1 MQSQEEAYVA
11 GNTKHKDNA
20 ICSTVLSEARKP
32 VNFESPRN
40 MLHWFRNHLL
50 GIGPHLFFAH
60 KHFINLLIST
70 LSILHFFANLVAEYL
85 VPVDFGAGHWKLP
98 AQGLECGV

>member
-1 MQSQEEAYVA
+1 MQSQQEVYAA

-32 VNFESPRN
+32 VNFESPRK

-50 GIGPHLFFAH
+50 GIGPHLFFAR
-60 KHFINLLIST
+60 KHFLISPF
-70 LSILHFFANLVAEYL
+70 LL
-85 VPVDFGAGHWKLP
+85 
-98 AQGLECGV
+98 

>member
-1 MQSQEEAYVA
+1 MQSQQEVYVA
-11 GNTKHKDNA
+11 GNTKHKDNT

-32 VNFESPRN
+32 VNFESPRK

-60 KHFINLLIST
+60 KHFINLISA
-70 LSILHFFANLVAEYL
+70 LSILHFFANLVAEDF
-85 VPVDFGAGHWKLP
+85 VPVDLGAGDR
-98 AQGLECGV
+98 

>member
-50 GIGPHLFFAH
+50 GIGPHLFFLFCTQTLHTAPYFH
-60 KHFINLLIST
+60 TKHSAFLCQSC
-70 LSILHFFANLVAEYL
+70 S
-85 VPVDFGAGHWKLP
+85 
-98 AQGLECGV
+98 

>member
-50 GIGPHLFFAH
+50 GIGPHLFFAFFLFAH
-60 KHFINLLIST
+60 KHFTQLLISI
-70 LSILHFFANLVAEYL
+70 LSILHFFANLVAEDF
-85 VPVDFGAGHWKLP
+85 VPVDLGAGDRQLP
-98 AQGLECGV
+98 A

>member
-1 MQSQEEAYVA
+1 MQQETQ
-11 GNTKHKDNA
+11 NTK
-20 ICSTVLSEARKP
+20 TTLFVPQFFSEARKP
-32 VNFESPRN
+32 VNFESPRK

-70 LSILHFFANLVAEYL
+70 LSILHFFANLVAEDF
-85 VPVDFGAGHWKLP
+85 VPVYLGAGDR
-98 AQGLECGV
+98 

>member
-1 MQSQEEAYVA
+1 
-11 GNTKHKDNA
+11 
-20 ICSTVLSEARKP
+20 
-32 VNFESPRN
+32 

-70 LSILHFFANLVAEYL
+70 LSILHFFANLVAEDF
-85 VPVDFGAGHWKLP
+85 VPVYLGAGDR
-98 AQGLECGV
+98 